1 MIQFHFQN
9 LNFYQRASF
18 DQLYK
23 WQRTNLQNEDEFILH
38 DGPPYANGKPHMGH
52 ALNKILKDILSR
64 YKLLSG
70 KLVHFVPGWDCH
82 GLPIELKALETHDVL
97 NSNSLEIRQRGNCT
111 CYFQFHR
118 DIYFAISILI

>member
-1 MIQFHFQN
+1 LFQK
-9 LNFYQRASF
+9 ASF

-23 WQRTNLQNEDEFILH
+23 WQRTNLQNNDEFILH

-52 ALNKILKDILSR
+52 ALNKILKDIVLR

-82 GLPIELKALETHDVL
+82 GLPIELKALETHNVQ
-97 NSNSLEIRQRGNCT
+97 NSSSLEIRQTG
-111 CYFQFHR
+111 
-118 DIYFAISILI
+118 ILS